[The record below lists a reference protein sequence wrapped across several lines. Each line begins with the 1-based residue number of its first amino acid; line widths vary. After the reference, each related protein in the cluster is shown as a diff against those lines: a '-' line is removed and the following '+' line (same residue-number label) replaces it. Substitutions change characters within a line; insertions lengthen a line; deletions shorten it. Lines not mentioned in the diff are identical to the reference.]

1 MSDQLDVVLENN
13 KHLQQWKNIQIMY
26 EKQYCNLIKRILR
39 AIIDLD
45 ELGNVDEMSIRTLL
59 ELGSQKVIEHRMR
72 VRDQESNE
80 KKMRKEPADQTQ
92 QSD

>member
-1 MSDQLDVVLENN
+1 MRELRNQLDLAAESN
-13 KHLQQWKNIQIMY
+13 KNLLQWKNVQIMY

-45 ELGNVDEMSIRTLL
+45 ELGDVDHMNIRTLL
-59 ELGSQKVIEHRMR
+59 ELGSQKVIEHRMK

-80 KKMRKEPADQTQ
+80 KRLRKEGYDQ
-92 QSD
+92 